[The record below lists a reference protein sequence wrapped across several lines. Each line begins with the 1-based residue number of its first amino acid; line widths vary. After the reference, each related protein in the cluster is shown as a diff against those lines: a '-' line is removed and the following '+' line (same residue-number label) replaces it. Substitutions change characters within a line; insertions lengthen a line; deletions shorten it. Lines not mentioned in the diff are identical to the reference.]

1 MELVIMCG
9 GKDVCLCI
17 AVAVA
22 VAVPCRCKHERHL
35 LADLA
40 FIPRPIHF

>member
-9 GKDVCLCI
+9 GKDVCVCI

-22 VAVPCRCKHERHL
+22 VAVPCRASKSDTRR
-35 LADLA
+35 
-40 FIPRPIHF
+40 PRIHS